1 MKHIVSLEKEFELIY
16 AEAAKV
22 LDISIDEILEIAL
35 AEYVANLIPNK
46 KEALN

>member
-35 AEYVANLIPNK
+35 AEYVNGFCLKK

>member
-22 LDISIDEILEIAL
+22 LDISIDEILEMFRIIQFM
-35 AEYVANLIPNK
+35 NI
-46 KEALN
+46 